1 MIKII
6 SDSTC
11 DLTKDLLEE
20 YDISILPLH
29 VILGEKDL
37 LDGVTITPDEIYEW
51 ADANKTTPKTSA
63 PSIDDAIELIKP
75 YAYNGDDI
83 IYFSISK

>member
-11 DLTKDLLEE
+11 DLTKDILEK

-29 VILGEKDL
+29 VILGDKDL
-37 LDGVTITPDEIYEW
+37 LDGVTITPDEIYAQCHLDKIFLKKQLTYSW
-51 ADANKTTPKTSA
+51 KCAAAFADF
-63 PSIDDAIELIKP
+63 
-75 YAYNGDDI
+75 
-83 IYFSISK
+83 FSKSGPCN